1 MVEQLTKILQRMEN
15 PKPLQ
20 LDLLEYICE
29 KKPGRKWPTIRVSC
43 PCNPSGHL
51 VSKDGFLLLE
61 AVEGAFASAEQQIE
75 KISVREL
82 RGSEG
87 LLSALSSRAERQQ
100 GKVSNLV
107 VDRIRLD
114 DLNSTKLLH
123 SLFKNSR
130 RVTGHTRPFQLRVEG
145 DISME
150 GWEALAKAVGF
161 HPGRFYMLTVSK
173 KVMLTAKAKDLK
185 TIHDAF
191 EDRNWGGWRVKENV
205 NCSGKCIRR
214 IYTRSS
220 EKELE
225 EFLARVEE
233 QEAVEQKAVEQ
244 EVALEGEAVGQEELL
259 AGVEEQGA
267 VEQEEVLE
275 QEARE

>member
-1 MVEQLTKILQRMEN
+1 MSSANREAEKKFWQMPDLVETLLAFLDACAVSRLSQLHPLTVEILQGASAWKKLMLRSCLEEPDVVEQLTNILQRMEN

-75 KISVREL
+75 KISVRDL

-114 DLNSTKLLH
+114 DLNSAKLLH

-145 DISME
+145 EIGME
-150 GWEALAKAVGF
+150 GWEALAKAVDF

-173 KVMLTAKAKDLK
+173 KVML
-185 TIHDAF
+185 
-191 EDRNWGGWRVKENV
+191 
-205 NCSGKCIRR
+205 S
-214 IYTRSS
+214 
-220 EKELE
+220 
-225 EFLARVEE
+225 
-233 QEAVEQKAVEQ
+233 
-244 EVALEGEAVGQEELL
+244 
-259 AGVEEQGA
+259 
-267 VEQEEVLE
+267 
-275 QEARE
+275 